1 MKKIIISLCAA
12 FFLCLLSVTKVRA
25 AEGIAVDKKDGDY
38 KIEVSMEGGSGRASI
53 TSPADMIVKD
63 GKAYVRLEWSSPN
76 YDYMLI
82 ENEKYLPVNEEGNS
96 VFEIPILAFDE
107 PMNVTADTTAMS
119 VPHEIDYQLVF
130 DEASITT
137 ETSSGNIKVICFI
150 GAAFLLCLL
159 LCILSFLVK
168 KKRWWS

>member
-1 MKKIIISLCAA
+1 MKKIIISLCALV
-12 FFLCLLSVTKVRA
+12 FFCLLSVTKVLA
-25 AEGIAVDKKDGDY
+25 APEGIAIDKKDGDY
-38 KIEVSMEGGSGRASI
+38 KIEVSMEGGSGKASI

-107 PMNVTADTTAMS
+107 PMKVTADTTAMS

-130 DEASITT
+130 DAKSITSG
-137 ETSSGNIKVICFI
+137 ESSKNMNVIWFI
-150 GAAFLLCLL
+150 GAAVVLLVLFFLL
-159 LCILSFLVK
+159 K
-168 KKRWWS
+168 KKR